1 MTTNVSLTAD
11 LEQFAR
17 NCVESG
23 RYNNVSEVVRS
34 ALRLLQD
41 TEQRRL
47 SFGKMLN
54 EVRAEAERAGV
65 RDVDTVAAEMD
76 TIIASTR

>member
-1 MTTNVSLTAD
+1 MTTNVSLTAV

-23 RYNNVSEVVRS
+23 RYNSVSEVVRS

-47 SFGKMLN
+47 SFGKMLD
-54 EVRAEAERAGV
+54 EVRAEAEQGGV
-65 RDVDTVAAEMD
+65 RDIDVVAAEMD
-76 TIIASTR
+76 AIIASTR